1 MLLLLAPYAPHIAE
15 ELYARMGHAGGIFG
29 NAVWPDYDPS
39 KLVGEAVEIAV
50 QVNGRLRGRIEMPP
64 DATRDAVL
72 KAARANENVARH
84 LTAGS
89 VRKVIFVPGKLLN
102 LVVG

>member
-1 MLLLLAPYAPHIAE
+1 MA
-15 ELYARMGHAGGIFG
+15 
-29 NAVWPDYDPS
+29 
-39 KLVGEAVEIAV
+39 
-50 QVNGRLRGRIEMPP
+50 P
-64 DATRDAVL
+64 DAAKDAVL
-72 KAARANENVARH
+72 EAAQANENVARH